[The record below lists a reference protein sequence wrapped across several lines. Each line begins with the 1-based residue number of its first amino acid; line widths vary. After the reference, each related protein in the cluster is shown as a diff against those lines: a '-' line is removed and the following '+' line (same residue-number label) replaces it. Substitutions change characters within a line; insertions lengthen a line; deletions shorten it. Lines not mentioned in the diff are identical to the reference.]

1 LKSAS
6 IPIIIDYNFVKLF
19 TKLKQIKRINKAGL
33 THPRSFFTTTFH
45 SLREVTMFIKA
56 LFTLTLFGCSF
67 FASANTYNLDQ
78 ANPQIISYS
87 APGLSFDDRF
97 TFTVPVNDI
106 GAATAI
112 KFDLSIGSI
121 QAYAIS
127 DLMVAAVSPAPAASE
142 FAFTALRDDSNA
154 IIGYQSNEL
163 TAGSYEFDV
172 SGKTAGL
179 MGGNY
184 AVQFSSLP
192 TYSVSSVPLPGAV
205 WLFGSAILGFTGFNR
220 RKQADAK

>member
-1 LKSAS
+1 
-6 IPIIIDYNFVKLF
+6 
-19 TKLKQIKRINKAGL
+19 
-33 THPRSFFTTTFH
+33 
-45 SLREVTMFIKA
+45 MFIKA
-56 LFTLTLFGCSF
+56 LFILTLFGCSF
-67 FASANTYNLDQ
+67 FASANIYNLDQ

-87 APGLSFDDRF
+87 APGLSFDDHF
-97 TFTVPVNDI
+97 TFTVPLNDI

-127 DLMVAAVSPAPAASE
+127 DLMVAAVSPAPASSA
-142 FAFTALRDDSNA
+142 FTFTALRDNSNA

-184 AVQFSSLP
+184 AVQFSALP
-192 TYSVSSVPLPGAV
+192 SSSVAPVPLPAAA
-205 WLFGSAILGFTGFNR
+205 WLFASALLGFTGLNR
-220 RKQADAK
+220 RKQAQA